1 MDQEDDKEKLKSF
14 ERANVPS
21 DYMYF
26 KSPTYKAKSRTEKM
40 DELWN
45 DLVPSYEEDPAIN
58 DEAPKD
64 FPWERLPR
72 FFSQKGNGSFCQS
85 SDEIKRS
92 RPKTTHTQGL
102 VAKVSWIPTVNNTY
116 TGMYATQ

>member
-14 ERANVPS
+14 ERAKVPS

-45 DLVPSYEEDPAIN
+45 DLVPSD
-58 DEAPKD
+58 
-64 FPWERLPR
+64 
-72 FFSQKGNGSFCQS
+72 
-85 SDEIKRS
+85 
-92 RPKTTHTQGL
+92 T
-102 VAKVSWIPTVNNTY
+102 
-116 TGMYATQ
+116 

>member
-1 MDQEDDKEKLKSF
+1 MDQEDDKEKLKVF
-14 ERANVPS
+14 ERAKVPS

-45 DLVPSYEEDPAIN
+45 DLVPSDAEGQPIN
-58 DEAPKD
+58 TGPKD
-64 FPWERLPR
+64 FPWEQLPR

-102 VAKVSWIPTVNNTY
+102 VAKVSWIPTVEDRY
-116 TGMYATQ
+116 TGLYATQ